1 MRNPYRTLEGF
12 FRLLVDRRRGNMQFY
27 CFVCLLVTT
36 WMVQAKK
43 QDIAVMMSSINRDY
57 FKLFKSIQRE
67 ANAISR
73 ATFETH
79 CSNGGCFY
87 NTVNTSRNGKIVSC
101 DAHVVTRLDS
111 IVMKIDKLSKIQ
123 HTTKC
128 KTGFKIN
135 QNRCYKYVATKMN
148 FFEAEMFCRSQQSSL
163 TDIRDGNE
171 EQWIRKLMEDPQ
183 IWTSGSDLAEHGE
196 WKWLS
201 SGLPMT
207 FTNWTKGQPQ
217 NNQEHCLCFH
227 KPTAWHDCGCSG
239 KFAFICKY

>member
-1 MRNPYRTLEGF
+1 
-12 FRLLVDRRRGNMQFY
+12 MQFY
-27 CFVCLLVTT
+27 CCVCLLVTT
-36 WMVQAKK
+36 WMVHAKK
-43 QDIAVMMSSINRDY
+43 QDIAVMMSSIKRDY

-67 ANAISR
+67 ASAISS

-111 IVMKIDKLSKIQ
+111 IVMKIDKLSNIQ

-148 FFEAEMFCRSQQSSL
+148 FFEAEMFCRTQQSSL

-171 EQWIRKLMEDPQ
+171 EQWIRKLMEDP
-183 IWTSGSDLAEHGE
+183 
-196 WKWLS
+196 
-201 SGLPMT
+201 
-207 FTNWTKGQPQ
+207 
-217 NNQEHCLCFH
+217 
-227 KPTAWHDCGCSG
+227 
-239 KFAFICKY
+239 